1 MSELVERKS
10 YSKNDD
16 KDRRLVVEAANRGND
31 WRALAASLGVK
42 YKTAYTWVRSG
53 EIASKPRGGQK
64 PKKIDEEERK
74 TTIGWVKENP
84 SITLK
89 RLQDKVPT
97 NFNKAISTT
106 TAANVLEGSLYIVK
120 LTHAQPVTMN
130 SEVNNKKAPFEIQFT
145 LSEIQFAFSEIQLTL
160 SEIQVT
166 ILKFNSRFLKYNL
179 RFLKYNLHF

>member
-1 MSELVERKS
+1 MPCRHLLHGSCSIGLSESEEPNCPNYRAPLMESELVERKS

-64 PKKIDEEERK
+64 PKKIDEEERT

-89 RLQDKVPT
+89 RLQDKVLT
-97 NFNKAISTT
+97 NFSKAISTT
-106 TAANVLEGSLYIVK
+106 TAANVLEGSLYTVK

-130 SEVNNKKAPFEIQFT
+130 SEVNKQKSTF
-145 LSEIQFAFSEIQLTL
+145 
-160 SEIQVT
+160 
-166 ILKFNSRFLKYNL
+166 
-179 RFLKYNLHF
+179 